1 MTTAPIRMRLF
12 QSLLVLLCL
21 PLCWAC
27 SEQKSTDGYTDTL
40 NEGTIPVAIDE
51 SLRPIIDLE
60 IQVFEGLHPLAEINP
75 IYCSEVRAIE
85 LLLKDSV
92 RVAITTRMLSSS
104 ELKVFEAKKYRP
116 RQERLA
122 IDGIALIT
130 HKDNKDSLISVPQLR
145 KILTGEITDWKQLNS
160 TSALG
165 EINVAFDN
173 TNSSTVRYAL
183 DSICKGA
190 SFATKRIY
198 AQKTNRDVFDYVSK
212 TRSAIGVI
220 GVSWLD
226 NSADTTNLSF
236 KAGVRVMEVCAFDPI
251 DPQVSYKP
259 YQAYLALRD
268 YPLTR
273 DLFVLCSDPR
283 QALST
288 NFSAFLTSDRGQ
300 RIILKTGL
308 VPATQPI
315 RLVHVKDEY

>member
-1 MTTAPIRMRLF
+1 MCLIAVFLCTACNHKP
-12 QSLLVLLCL
+12 
-21 PLCWAC
+21 
-27 SEQKSTDGYTDTL
+27 STDGYTDTL
-40 NEGTIPVAIDE
+40 TSGTIPVAVDE

-60 IQVFEGLHPLAEINP
+60 IQVFEGLNVEAEIEP

-92 RVAITTRMLSSS
+92 RVAITTRMLSPK
-104 ELKVFEAKKYRP
+104 ELKVFEAKKYMP

-130 HKDNKDSLISVPQLR
+130 NEANPDSLISVPQIR
-145 KILTGEITDWKQLNS
+145 KILTGEITQWKQLYPS
-160 TSALG
+160 SSLG
-165 EINVAFDN
+165 EISLAFDN
-173 TNSSTVRYAL
+173 TNSSTVRYAQ

-190 SFATKRIY
+190 PFAKERIY
-198 AQKTNRDVFDYVSK
+198 AQKTNSEVFEYVSK
-212 TRSAIGVI
+212 TPGAIGVI

-226 NSADTTNLSF
+226 NTADTTNLSF
-236 KAGVRVMEVCAFDPI
+236 KSGVRVMEVCAFDPI

-259 YQAYLALRD
+259 YQAYLALHN

-300 RIILKTGL
+300 RIILKSGL
-308 VPATQPI
+308 VPATQPV
-315 RLVHVKDEY
+315 RLVHVKDE